1 MNSRQRQLLN
11 ILSDGR
17 QVSVN
22 DLSERLSVSPATVRQ
37 DLSGL
42 EKQGFLRRVHGG
54 ALIDESDDISHRMA
68 INYDKKL
75 SIARQAG
82 KLVQEGETIFIEA
95 GSVNA
100 LLAKEVAGVANLTIA
115 TCNAFI
121 ARQAAEQS
129 SNNVILLGG
138 IYQRESQSL
147 VGNLAKLCLAN
158 INFSKVFIGVDGF
171 TVENGFTGRDMMRAE
186 LNQEVIARASE
197 VTILTD
203 SSKFGKIAL
212 AKYCDA
218 GDIDYLITD
227 DDIPGEYRR
236 FFESVSVK
244 LILAGG

>member
-1 MNSRQRQLLN
+1 MNLRQKQLLT

-17 QVSVN
+17 QASVN

-42 EKQGFLRRVHGG
+42 ERQGFLRRVHGG
-54 ALIDESDDISHRMA
+54 ALIDDTDDISHRMA
-68 INYDKKL
+68 INYEKKV
-75 SIARQAG
+75 SIAREAR

-100 LLAKEVAGVANLTIA
+100 LLAKEVAPVANLTIA

-121 ARQAAEQS
+121 ARQAANES
-129 SNNVILLGG
+129 SSNVILLGG
-138 IYQRESQSL
+138 IYQTESQSL

-186 LNQEVIARASE
+186 VNQEIIAKATE
-197 VTILTD
+197 VVILTD

-212 AKYCDA
+212 ARYCDA
-218 GDIDYLITD
+218 EAIDYLITD
-227 DDIPGEYRR
+227 GDIPGEYRR
-236 FFESVSVK
+236 YFESSPVK
-244 LILAGG
+244 LILAGV

>member
-1 MNSRQRQLLN
+1 MNRRHRQLLT

-17 QVSVN
+17 QASVVE
-22 DLSERLSVSPATVRQ
+22 LSERLSVSPATVRQ

-54 ALIDESDDISHRMA
+54 AVIDETDDISHRMA
-68 INYDKKL
+68 INYEKKL
-75 SIARQAG
+75 YIARAA
-82 KLVQEGETIFIEA
+82 KKFVREGETIFIEA
-95 GSVNA
+95 GSINA
-100 LLAKEVAGVANLTIA
+100 LFAKEVSAVANITIA

-121 ARQAAEQS
+121 ARQAAGATS
-129 SNNVILLGG
+129 GSVILVGG

-158 INFSKVFIGVDGF
+158 INYSKVFIGVDGF

-186 LNQEVIARASE
+186 LNHEIIRKGSE
-197 VTILTD
+197 VFILSD

-218 GDIDYLITD
+218 DDIDYLITD
-227 DDIPGEYRR
+227 TDLPEEYRKV
-236 FFESVSVK
+236 FEAGSVN
-244 LILAGG
+244 LILAGV

>member
-1 MNSRQRQLLN
+1 MNPRQRQLLT
-11 ILSDGR
+11 ILSGGR
-17 QVSVN
+17 QASVN
-22 DLSERLSVSPATVRQ
+22 ELSERLSVSPATVRQ

-68 INYDKKL
+68 INYEKKL
-75 SIARQAG
+75 SIAREAK

-100 LLAKEVAGVANLTIA
+100 LLAKEVGGVANLTIA

-121 ARQAAEQS
+121 ARQAVVTS

-186 LNQEVIARASE
+186 VNQEIIARASE
-197 VTILTD
+197 VVILTD

-218 GDIDYLITD
+218 ASIDYLITD
-227 DDIPGEYRR
+227 NDLPEEFRR
-236 FFESVSVK
+236 YFETSSIK